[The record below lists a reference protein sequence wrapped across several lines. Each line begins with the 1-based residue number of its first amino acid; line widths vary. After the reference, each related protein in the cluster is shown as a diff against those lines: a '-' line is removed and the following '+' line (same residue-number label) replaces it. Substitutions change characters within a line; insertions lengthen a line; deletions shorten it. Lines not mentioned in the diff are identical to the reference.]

1 LHSLEEEV
9 WGGLAKTWT
18 NCVYYTRCAVAVMQ
32 LGSLLGRQRRR
43 QSKSLEVIFS

>member
-9 WGGLAKTWT
+9 LGGLAKTWT
-18 NCVYYTRCAVAVMQ
+18 CVYYTRCAVTVMQ